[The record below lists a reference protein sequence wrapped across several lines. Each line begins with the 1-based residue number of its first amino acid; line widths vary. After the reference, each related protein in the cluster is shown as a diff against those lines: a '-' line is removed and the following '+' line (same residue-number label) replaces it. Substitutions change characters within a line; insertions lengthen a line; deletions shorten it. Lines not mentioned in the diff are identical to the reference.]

1 MTINKNST
9 EQINVAL
16 LDLENKIK
24 RNNQTAAISALSN
37 DIEIINKTLKEKQ
50 NGLVA
55 GETYNINISGNAA
68 TSNHSL
74 TADNATTADS
84 ANTATSAGFATNADH
99 ADHANTSDY
108 ATSAGSADSAP
119 MIFPEGY
126 VYMQL
131 YRTPSPAQMNMKVP
145 AGCAWVDISKQY
157 SGDYFRV
164 KGTRWHNQMATVN
177 VKVVA
182 YDASTRV
189 VTIESGVIV
198 DGCVWNRDVV
208 RNNNTGDCAWA
219 LSRTSETING
229 VSYNKTYTLD
239 RDIFLTVG
247 QYISLSHGD
256 ATQAHVHSGTTSESG
271 NHQHVSNVGVALS
284 NALGSNAWCLTPRN
298 KQYDGGLSGISS
310 WAGNHTHT
318 ITTGGIQAIG
328 SDLSQTINSREETRV
343 QCTFMTV
350 WQVQQIQ

>member
-1 MTINKNST
+1 MTISKNST

-24 RNNQTAAISALSN
+24 RNNQTAAISALEN
-37 DIEIINKTLKEKQ
+37 DIELINKTLEEKQ
-50 NGLVA
+50 NGLVE

-84 ANTATSAGFATNADH
+84 ANTATSSGFASN
-99 ADHANTSDY
+99 ADHANTADY
-108 ATSAGSADSAP
+108 ASSAGSAP
-119 MIFPEGY
+119 IVFPEGY
-126 VYMQL
+126 VYQQP
-131 YRTPSPAQMNMKVP
+131 YRTPNPAQMNMKVP
-145 AGCAWVDISKQY
+145 AGCVWVDISKQY

-164 KGTRWHNQMATVN
+164 KGTRWHNQMSTVN

-182 YDASTRV
+182 YDANSRV

-198 DGCVWNRDVV
+198 EGCVWNRDVV

-219 LSRTSETING
+219 LARTNETIDG

-239 RDIFLTVG
+239 RDINLTVG

-256 ATQAHVHSGTTSESG
+256 AMQAHRHSGTTSEAG
-271 NHQHVSNVGVALS
+271 NHQHVSNVGVSLS

-298 KQYDGGLSGISS
+298 KQHDGGLSGISS

-318 ITTGGIQAIG
+318 ITTGDIQAIG
-328 SDLSQTINSREETRV
+328 DGLSQTINSRDETRV

-350 WQVQQIQ
+350 WQVQQI

>member
-24 RNNQTAAISALSN
+24 RNNQTAAISALEN
-37 DIEIINKTLKEKQ
+37 DIELINKTLKEKQ
-50 NGLVA
+50 NGLVP

-84 ANTATSAGFATNADH
+84 ANTA
-99 ADHANTSDY
+99 DY
-108 ATSAGSADSAP
+108 ATSAGSAP

-126 VYMQL
+126 VYQQP
-131 YRTPSPAQMNMKVP
+131 YRTPNPAQMNLQVP
-145 AGCAWVDISKQY
+145 DGCAWVDISKQY
-157 SGDYFRV
+157 SGDYFSV
-164 KGTRWHNQMATVN
+164 KGTRWHNQMSTVN

-182 YDASTRV
+182 YDANSRV

-219 LSRTSETING
+219 LSRTSETIDG
-229 VSYNKTYTLD
+229 VSYNKTYRLD
-239 RDIFLTVG
+239 RDINLTVG

-256 ATQAHVHSGTTSESG
+256 ATQAHVHSGTTASAG
-271 NHQHVSNVGVALS
+271 NHQHVSNVGVSLS

-298 KQYDGGLSGISS
+298 KQHDGGLSGISS
-310 WAGNHTHT
+310 WAGDHTHT
-318 ITTGGIQAIG
+318 ITTGDIQAIG
-328 SDLSQTINSREETRV
+328 SNLSQTINSRDETRV

-350 WQVQQIQ
+350 WQVQRI